1 MGLIRRRFLAG
12 SLAAGA
18 VGASALPVRAQTPNV
33 DLARRDS
40 VSVYDFGA
48 VGDGVTDDTQAIQR
62 CLSYAAHSRC
72 RRVMIGA
79 DHVITDL
86 DLTRLYYV
94 GLVLEGTN
102 ATHQPAPNH
111 ANFIVRGSA
120 SQGLD
125 ISGTSGLVLRNLT
138 FTGLSADPPRCAI
151 FASRIAGSIES
162 YGHSL
167 ENVRCYGR
175 YTSAAVYNYAG
186 EVWSFR
192 QGDFRNDAGAATL
205 YFTTRNSLGLA
216 SKFRATDAH
225 VRPLT
230 VTTLSNLNVYHT
242 SPNGAAIWFEQDPG
256 SSTDAT
262 VQQIAIEH
270 CYVVARGHAQAT
282 FRFTDIVGNVRIVG
296 CTDESFA
303 RGDADAAAAC
313 IAVDGTRT
321 LRGMALEDNVF
332 FPRTTIIDARAPVQ
346 DYRASQN
353 YVWNT
358 PRTWRFAHLSNAVH
372 ATLFHNEF
380 FIVTGYAERVDVRAV
395 DDDTATTHVRM
406 AGAAQ
411 GHDAAL
417 ISPLPPQGRLDARR
431 SGQILFDNAH
441 QRFFIAVAATAVGSA
456 MGSWREAGERMVAEA
471 LPQSGNFAAG
481 QLIWRARPAPGTGI
495 GWVCIESGSLG
506 EIGFVTGQVDAG
518 SQSLRIQRGAAPG
531 VGCYVRIDGCPDT
544 VQIVAVD
551 GDICT
556 LDTML
561 SCAASGQVHLQPPR
575 FAEWGAVSV

>member
-1 MGLIRRRFLAG
+1 MGLVRRRFLAG

-18 VGASALPVRAQTPNV
+18 SAISASAQTAKL
-33 DLARRDS
+33 DSARRDS

-62 CLSYAAHSRC
+62 CLAYAARARC

-94 GLVLEGTN
+94 GLILEGTN

-111 ANFIVRGSA
+111 ANFIVCGST

-138 FTGLSADPPRCAI
+138 FAGLPSDPPCCAI

-230 VTTLSNLNVYHT
+230 VTTISNLNVYHT
-242 SPNGAAIWFEQDPG
+242 STNGAAIWFEQDPG
-256 SSTDAT
+256 STIDST

-282 FRFTDIVGNVRIVG
+282 FRFTDIVGSVRIVG

-303 RGDADAAAAC
+303 RGDTDAAAAC
-313 IAVDGTRT
+313 IVVDGTRT

-332 FPRTTIIDARAPVQ
+332 FPRTSIIDARAPVQ

-358 PRTWRFAHLSNAVH
+358 PRFWRFTHLANATH

-380 FIVTGYAERVDVRAV
+380 FIVTGQADRVDVRAV
-395 DDDTATTHVRM
+395 DDDTATNHVRL
-406 AGAAQ
+406 AGIVQ
-411 GHDAAL
+411 GHDATL
-417 ISPLPPQGRLDARR
+417 ISPLPPQGRLEPQR
-431 SGQILFDNAH
+431 SGQVLFDSAH
-441 QRFFIAVAATAVGSA
+441 QRFFIAVAAATAGSA
-456 MGSWREAGERMVAEA
+456 VGSWREAGERMVADT

-481 QLIWRARPAPGTGI
+481 QLIWRARPAPRTGI

-506 EIGFVTGQVDAG
+506 ETGFVTGHVEAG
-518 SQSLRIQRGAAPG
+518 SRLLRIERGAVPA
-531 VGCYVRIDGCPDT
+531 VGCYVRIEGCPDT
-544 VQIVAVD
+544 VQIVAID
-551 GDICT
+551 DEFCT
-556 LDTML
+556 LDTAV
-561 SCAASGQVHLQPPR
+561 SRAASGRVYLQPPV
-575 FAEWGAVSV
+575 FAEWGTISA